1 MRWSVALVF
10 FVGLSSVAL
19 AETSSPWF
27 GSEASVP
34 AQLNVANYDQKLGVS
49 DQVSAAEVDLVCPIE
64 GCPTATKLVK
74 QPE

>member
-1 MRWSVALVF
+1 MRWSVVLIVF
-10 FVGLSSVAL
+10 SGLCSAAL

-34 AQLNVANYDQKLGVS
+34 VQVNLPPYEQKISVS
-49 DQVSAAEVDLVCPIE
+49 DQVSAADLDLTCPME
-64 GCPTATKLVK
+64 GCPAATKLVK